1 MRVSKP
7 PDYNILC
14 YITNYYIDSEDDAST
29 SDLTSESQ
37 PESASESASEFV
49 SNQFNDP
56 DEDISIWL
64 EQQEVQGGRD
74 IEAQGGQ
81 TIEVEVP
88 GGQLHRYPVRQRK
101 PTAKAAGY

>member
-1 MRVSKP
+1 LRVSKP
-7 PDYNILC
+7 PNYNILY

-37 PESASESASEFV
+37 PESASEFV

-56 DEDISIWL
+56 DDDISIWL